1 MFLSRSERY
10 EYRLYRKNR
19 RRRELALAVMVAL
32 ILTVAVLALHA
43 HAKGGHQKDK
53 ATAPATR
60 TPARRP
66 GTRPP
71 GAADVGAGPTWID
84 FHGIELPISAQ
95 DGPHHTT
102 GGLAWGFSDTPRGA
116 LLAAVNIAV
125 RTAAQWGPAIY
136 QPTIR
141 NQVTGPDASTLLQG
155 DASDYAAL
163 RAAARVRS
171 GQPAG
176 RGYAVEAAYQFA
188 VYTPS
193 AATVDIVTEGPG
205 AAGATVLTVTRIEVI
220 WLRGDW
226 RVVAPPDGNWASSAT
241 TASSLT
247 GYTTFPDER

>member
-10 EYRLYRKNR
+10 EYQLYRKNR

-32 ILTVAVLALHA
+32 ILTVAALALHA
-43 HAKGGHQKDK
+43 HAQAGHQKDK
-53 ATAPATR
+53 ATASATR
-60 TPARRP
+60 TSAKRS
-66 GTRPP
+66 GTRAP
-71 GAADVGAGPTWID
+71 ATADASAGLNWID
-84 FHGIELPISAQ
+84 FHGIELPVSAQ
-95 DGPHHTT
+95 DGPHHTS
-102 GGLAWGFSDTPRGA
+102 GGLVWGFSDTPRGA

-163 RAAARVRS
+163 RAAAHVRP

-188 VYTPS
+188 AYRS
-193 AATVDIVTEGPG
+193 SGATVDIVTEGPG
-205 AAGATVLTVTRIEVI
+205 AAGVTVLTVTRIDVI

-226 RVVAPPDGNWASSAT
+226 RVVAPPDGNWASSAAA
-241 TASSLT
+241 ASSLT